1 MVLVTTFGMIRLVEL
16 AYKTRHATFQFAIGN
31 KSNLSLF
38 MSLEIASACALIL
51 TSLLAVVF
59 GSAVNRIIL
68 TNYLR
73 GRAGALFILLG

>member
-59 GSAVNRIIL
+59 GSAVNNPRHF
-68 TNYLR
+68 Y
-73 GRAGALFILLG
+73 AG